1 MIVLRPTRIFNT
13 LASLWKP
20 ANLLLLFLALA
31 RSNCQDVLIRN
42 CQPNATTSRCGRS
55 SNGPNRVV
63 VKCSGCGSR
72 PRAGIYTHTS
82 SECGPWRERTKD
94 FGMLNRAVIP
104 LERERERFWHT
115 KSSGDPTFPMS
126 RGTKLNY
133 RICTLYF
140 LSYTFGWWW
149 ESRTPRHSRS
159 KNQVTSRA
167 WHHAVRLMMVSL
179 LTICQF
185 ARADSSLGANLARA
199 FYIISKGRS
208 TNDRGEPAVS
218 YKWTGWSSRLQ
229 ENYRSL

>member
-1 MIVLRPTRIFNT
+1 MRSIIERPESCCCEVLGMRF
-13 LASLWKP
+13 P
-20 ANLLLLFLALA
+20 A
-31 RSNCQDVLIRN
+31 
-42 CQPNATTSRCGRS
+42 P
-55 SNGPNRVV
+55 
-63 VKCSGCGSR
+63 SGH
-72 PRAGIYTHTS
+72 IYTHLI
-82 SECGPWRERTKD
+82 GMRTLKRK
-94 FGMLNRAVIP
+94 N
-104 LERERERFWHT
+104 ERFWHA